1 MWKTAAD
8 QKRFILIIYLSF
20 MTQWCGN
27 NVISY
32 YLSLILDSVGVT
44 SSDSKTLVNGI
55 LQIVSWIAAV
65 IGSMLVDRLGRRFL
79 WLYSLTVMLLS
90 YVVWTVCSALYEHN
104 QSHGLA
110 IAVLALIFLF
120 QIHYSFGITP
130 LSMSKFSAPPG
141 CTSLQLLRNYNQVIP
156 SRSFLSIA
164 GKKLWV
170 FITSAIVAQTSSK
183 ISSRQLPLTRFTGN
197 IT

>member
-8 QKRFILIIYLSF
+8 RKRLILMVYLSF

-79 WLYSLTVMLLS
+79 WLYSLTVMMLS
-90 YVVWTVCSALYEHN
+90 YIVWTVCSALYEHN
-104 QSHGLA
+104 QSHRLA

-130 LSMSKFSAPPG
+130 LSMSKSSPPG
-141 CTSLQLLRNYNQVIP
+141 
-156 SRSFLSIA
+156 
-164 GKKLWV
+164 
-170 FITSAIVAQTSSK
+170 
-183 ISSRQLPLTRFTGN
+183 
-197 IT
+197 

>member
-1 MWKTAAD
+1 MWRTAAD
-8 QKRFILIIYLSF
+8 QKRLILVIYLSF

-65 IGSMLVDRLGRRFL
+65 TGSLLVDRLGRRFL

-90 YVVWTVCSALYEHN
+90 YIAWTVCSALYEHS

-130 LSMSKFSAPPG
+130 LSMSKFSSSD
-141 CTSLQLLRNYNQVIP
+141 CMSLHNC
-156 SRSFLSIA
+156 
-164 GKKLWV
+164 
-170 FITSAIVAQTSSK
+170 
-183 ISSRQLPLTRFTGN
+183 
-197 IT
+197 